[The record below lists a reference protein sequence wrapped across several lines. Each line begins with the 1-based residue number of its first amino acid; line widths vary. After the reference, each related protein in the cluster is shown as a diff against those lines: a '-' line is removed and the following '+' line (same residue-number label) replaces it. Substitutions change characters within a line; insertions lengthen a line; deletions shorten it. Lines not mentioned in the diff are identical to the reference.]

1 MKDFAGCKIS
11 YLGPQGTFTEEALR
25 SQADLG
31 KAELIP
37 YPTIA
42 AAIEAVD
49 LGETDCGFV
58 AIENS
63 IEGTVAATIDA
74 LIFNH
79 DLFVIRE
86 VVLDIHLN
94 LMAKPETKLAQIKKV
109 LSYPHASAQC
119 RLFLQKH
126 LPDAEVIAT
135 NSTAEAAKIVAESSD
150 PALGAL
156 APAISAELY
165 KLEILE
171 RAIEDFKD
179 NQTRFFLLNKDH
191 ISPRTGHDKT
201 TVVCFQLTDRPGSLL
216 SILAQFSAR
225 NINLTKLESRP
236 SKAALG
242 EYCFVIDLEGHIEDP
257 VVADTLSE
265 LHRSLPELK
274 LIGSYPVANS
284 NDNRAEDIREKSAK
298 AETWLSDLLSKIDD

>member
-1 MKDFAGCKIS
+1 
-11 YLGPQGTFTEEALR
+11 
-25 SQADLG
+25 
-31 KAELIP
+31 
-37 YPTIA
+37 
-42 AAIEAVD
+42 
-49 LGETDCGFV
+49 
-58 AIENS
+58 
-63 IEGTVAATIDA
+63 
-74 LIFNH
+74 
-79 DLFVIRE
+79 
-86 VVLDIHLN
+86 
-94 LMAKPETKLAQIKKV
+94 
-109 LSYPHASAQC
+109 
-119 RLFLQKH
+119 
-126 LPDAEVIAT
+126 
-135 NSTAEAAKIVAESSD
+135 
-150 PALGAL
+150 
-156 APAISAELY
+156 
-165 KLEILE
+165 
-171 RAIEDFKD
+171 
-179 NQTRFFLLNKDH
+179 FLLNKDH

>member
-1 MKDFAGCKIS
+1 M
-11 YLGPQGTFTEEALR
+11 
-25 SQADLG
+25 
-31 KAELIP
+31 
-37 YPTIA
+37 
-42 AAIEAVD
+42 
-49 LGETDCGFV
+49 
-58 AIENS
+58 
-63 IEGTVAATIDA
+63 
-74 LIFNH
+74 
-79 DLFVIRE
+79 IRE

-119 RLFLQKH
+119 RSFLQKH
-126 LPDAEVIAT
+126 LPNAEVIAT
-135 NSTAEAAKIVAESSD
+135 NSTAEAAKIVAGSSD
-150 PALGAL
+150 PTLGAL
-156 APAISAELY
+156 APAVSAELY
-165 KLEILE
+165 ELEILE
-171 RAIEDFKD
+171 RAVEDFKD

-265 LHRSLPELK
+265 LHHKTMEHYSP
-274 LIGSYPVANS
+274 P
-284 NDNRAEDIREKSAK
+284 
-298 AETWLSDLLSKIDD
+298 